1 MAPAVP
7 AAPGDP
13 AHRHGSRHRR
23 RRGPADD
30 PTEPFPAYT
39 AQHRTWG
46 PTPLQDL
53 HWGGA
58 AMWIG
63 GDTLMAALAVL
74 VIAQWL
80 GDPAR
85 SNDLGTFLNSARRTA
100 LAGTS
105 PGTAASATISEIR
118 DLDDDQEALAAYNTM
133 LAGLARQHPPPRP

>member
-1 MAPAVP
+1 
-7 AAPGDP
+7 
-13 AHRHGSRHRR
+13 
-23 RRGPADD
+23 
-30 PTEPFPAYT
+30 
-39 AQHRTWG
+39 
-46 PTPLQDL
+46 
-53 HWGGA
+53 
-58 AMWIG
+58 MWIG